1 MVVVKDVSKT
11 YRLKT
16 GSISALSGVS
26 LVIRKGEFA
35 LLTGSS
41 GSGKS
46 TLLNIIGGL
55 DRDFSGSV
63 SIGGEDLKKMSDGE
77 LSRFRNRKIGFV
89 FQSFNLL
96 NHLTAGENVMLP
108 LLFSGDDSRKRDK
121 DAVRDALRKVG
132 LEHKM
137 EIHPNHLS
145 AGEKQRV
152 CIARALFNAPELILC
167 DEPTGNLDSKN
178 SDSIISLFRDINEK
192 YGFTFLIA
200 THQPSLIENAEV
212 VYRIE
217 NGRMI

>member
-1 MVVVKDVSKT
+1 MIAVKEVSKT

-16 GSISALSGVS
+16 GAVSALSGVS
-26 LVIRKGEFA
+26 LSIRNGEFA
-35 LLTGSS
+35 VLAGSS

-55 DRDFSGSV
+55 DRDFTGSV
-63 SIGGEDLKKMSDGE
+63 SVGGEDLKKMDDAE
-77 LSRFRNRKIGFV
+77 MSRFRNRKIGFV

-96 NHLTAGENVMLP
+96 SHLTVGENVMLP
-108 LLFSGDDSRKRDK
+108 SLFSGEDAKERDIG
-121 DAVRDALRKVG
+121 AVRAALGKVG
-132 LEHKM
+132 LEHKI

-152 CIARALFNAPELILC
+152 CIARALFNSPELLLC

-178 SDSIISLFRDINEK
+178 SDSIISLFRELNAK

-200 THQPSLIENAEV
+200 THQLSLIESAGA

-217 NGRMI
+217 AGRMV